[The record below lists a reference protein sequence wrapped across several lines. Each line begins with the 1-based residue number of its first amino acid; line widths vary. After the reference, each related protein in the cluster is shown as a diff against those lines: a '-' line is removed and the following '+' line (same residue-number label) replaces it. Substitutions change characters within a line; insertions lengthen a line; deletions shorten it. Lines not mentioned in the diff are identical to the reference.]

1 MKIRY
6 VLLIVAAAFFFNYV
20 NEKQRKVDFY
30 HCKATTKLSNHDC
43 SNLTGYELK
52 SK

>member
-6 VLLIVAAAFFFNYV
+6 ILVAVIIASVFYYG
-20 NEKQRKVDFY
+20 NERQRKVDFY